1 MGKPSSPEAVP
12 GSAGASSDSPAP
24 SKPVVPKT
32 TPTPAET
39 TSDPFAS
46 SGSLEPPEST
56 PKPKSSINGAASRN
70 REETFEE
77 MKARLMPA
85 SYIVSP
91 DPYSVKTDIFAA
103 VFANASSVDQVES
116 TATPEPSI
124 NSAADRN
131 RVEELEARLAPA
143 HHTASP
149 DPYSVNTTA
158 LATAFSEAL
167 IASRKNRVEE
177 LEARLAPAHHTAS
190 PDPYSVNTTA
200 LATAF
205 SEALIASRKKL
216 ESTAKP
222 KPSVAG
228 AASRNRK
235 ETFEELEARL
245 MPASYIVPADP
256 YSMKVDPL
264 ASAFKGVPTD
274 YIMKADPLASPGVP
288 SESQPEQPE
297 STAKPKPSING
308 AASRNRKETFE
319 ELKARLRPASYI
331 VPADPYSMK
340 VDPYASAFK
349 GVPTDYI
356 MKADPLASP
365 GVPSESQPEQP
376 ESTAKPK
383 PSING
388 AASRNRKETFE
399 ELKARLR
406 PASYIVPADPYS
418 VKVLKDVPPKSI
430 AKREPGAAKRT
441 PEEVYE
447 EMRAS
452 YAACT
457 VPPDPYSVKAEDLAK
472 ALMATS
478 TTSPT
483 RPQPKVPVSAAKP
496 SRSKPSRPRPK
507 SSPSRPQPTPPSAT
521 AKTTPSVPSSP
532 STRPQP
538 TPPSPKKTAS
548 DPKEQTRRVLLTC
561 PTSELRLRLE
571 DGHLV
576 KLRPYQVIAMNQFR
590 WAGGVNNYMIFFEE
604 DKKGQL
610 RLLYRTSNCQNSL
623 EIISTR
629 LLSKSNVASNV
640 ASNETSSSS
649 RPGAGRMAARAN
661 SKSSGST
668 ASASASSGAASAAAS
683 ADATGFQKCFRC
695 TFVQTIKVTLLLD
708 LIQTPTLA
716 WATTVVW

>member
-167 IASRKNRVEE
+167 IASRKQ
-177 LEARLAPAHHTAS
+177 
-190 PDPYSVNTTA
+190 
-200 LATAF
+200 
-205 SEALIASRKKL
+205 L

-256 YSMKVDPL
+256 YSMKVDP
-264 ASAFKGVPTD
+264 
-274 YIMKADPLASPGVP
+274 
-288 SESQPEQPE
+288 
-297 STAKPKPSING
+297 
-308 AASRNRKETFE
+308 
-319 ELKARLRPASYI
+319 
-331 VPADPYSMK
+331 
-340 VDPYASAFK
+340 YASAFK

-365 GVPSESQPEQP
+365 LQGVSSGSLESP

-457 VPPDPYSVKAEDLAK
+457 VPPDPYSVNADDLAK
-472 ALMATS
+472 ALKAAS